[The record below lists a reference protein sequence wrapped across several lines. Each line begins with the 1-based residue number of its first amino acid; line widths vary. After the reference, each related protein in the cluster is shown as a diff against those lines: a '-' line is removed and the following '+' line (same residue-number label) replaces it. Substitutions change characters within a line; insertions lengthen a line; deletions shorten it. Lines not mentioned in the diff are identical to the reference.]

1 MGASVVRKSER
12 REMGSSGKR
21 LAARGG
27 ERGREAEASLGFGWA
42 LEAGPKERRSQ
53 LGLLDWALPLLSL
66 FFKRKENSERE
77 EKEGGVREK
86 SLSRRTIFLDS

>member
-1 MGASVVRKSER
+1 MVVQGPHSSLFPREAARAMEGEMGASVVRKSER

-42 LEAGPKERRSQ
+42 SMA
-53 LGLLDWALPLLSL
+53 
-66 FFKRKENSERE
+66 
-77 EKEGGVREK
+77 
-86 SLSRRTIFLDS
+86 